1 MALTC
6 MLTCIVLDAD
16 SLLTAHQTKGSRF
29 TRIRLPLFNMFRVD
43 LTLPPRRAKKV
54 NRKRRGIYL
63 DDVMWRVVSKLV
75 RVLMQENTIAVMLLL
90 SSSAARNLTSIT
102 SGSYLTASGTVVIA
116 VMRPMC

>member
-1 MALTC
+1 
-6 MLTCIVLDAD
+6 MLTCIVLDID
-16 SLLTAHQTKGSRF
+16 DLLTSHHTKGTSY

-75 RVLMQENTIAVMLLL
+75 RVLIYENTISMMLLL
-90 SSSAARNLTSIT
+90 SASTAKNLTHATIGKES
-102 SGSYLTASGTVVIA
+102 TAAGKVTRKA
-116 VMRPMC
+116 KK

>member
-1 MALTC
+1 
-6 MLTCIVLDAD
+6 MLICLVLDAD
-16 SLLTAHQTKGSRF
+16 DMLTANHTKGSRY
-29 TRIRLPLFNMFRVD
+29 TKIRLPLFNMFRVD

-75 RVLMQENTIAVMLLL
+75 RVLAQENTIAVMLLL

-102 SGSYLTASGTVVIA
+102 SGSYLTAAGTVVLA